1 MIPGASPPLPNCYRR
16 WYRFVMPKI
25 RRGGF
30 VFLAW
35 AGDHGPRHVH
45 VYRDGELVVKWDL
58 ENWQPMKGASTRR
71 VEALLRELV
80 EEGRL

>member
-1 MIPGASPPLPNCYRR
+1 MS
-16 WYRFVMPKI
+16 KI
-25 RRGGF
+25 RRGNY

-45 VYRDGELVVKWDL
+45 VYRDKKLVLKWDL
-58 ENWQPMKGASTRR
+58 DHGVAMKGKATYKI
-71 VEALLRELV
+71 LRLIAGLQ

>member
-1 MIPGASPPLPNCYRR
+1 MS
-16 WYRFVMPKI
+16 KI
-25 RRGGF
+25 RRGNY

-45 VYRDGELVVKWDL
+45 VYRNRKLVLKWDL
-58 ENWQPMKGASTRR
+58 DHGVAMKGTATQDI
-71 VEALLRELV
+71 LRLIAELQ